1 MCIRDRESTSKKIN
15 EGNGTVIWKPINNK
29 WFLESENLKT
39 KMGSSSFETS
49 KKDSI
54 KKDEKQ
60 KFNTKKFGNYLYV
73 KTQYFDFKINEE
85 QKANDFKGY
94 SLEVKNTD
102 GSLLSKYRT
111 DSLTTVSYTHLD
123 VYKRQILE
131 IAMEF

>member
-1 MCIRDRESTSKKIN
+1 MNDTIDIDGRKTYVIKFKEITNKQKQNPRKFNGKIYVDAENFALKKLESTSKKIN

-73 KTQYFDFKINEE
+73 NC
-85 QKANDFKGY
+85 
-94 SLEVKNTD
+94 
-102 GSLLSKYRT
+102 LL
-111 DSLTTVSYTHLD
+111 YTSRC
-123 VYKRQILE
+123 V
-131 IAMEF
+131 